1 MAVVISVTNQ
11 KGGVGKSTI
20 SGNLAVELLAQGKS
34 VALLDADP
42 QHSTVDWASLGDGV
56 LSKIVQPVDAS
67 NPKALRKALDEASAR
82 CDRVVIDT
90 PPSLTDAAL
99 AAMAASDIVLLPVQP
114 SPLDILA
121 GRKALQLAREAR
133 KAKRGKLKIGLV
145 PSKMTRTRMGADL
158 MVALA
163 AMSETL
169 LPAIGARSAVCE
181 AVLSGLSV
189 REASPKSPAAEE
201 FAAFAV
207 AVEGMI

>member
-1 MAVVISVTNQ
+1 MTVVISVTNQ

-20 SGNLAVELLAQGKS
+20 SGNLAVELLAQGHS

-42 QHSTVDWASLGDGV
+42 QHSTVDWAALGEGV
-56 LSKIVQPVDAS
+56 LSKIVKSVDAS
-67 NPKALRKALDEASAR
+67 NPKSLRKALDEASAR
-82 CDRVVIDT
+82 CDRIVIDT

-121 GRKALQLAREAR
+121 GKKALQLAREAR
-133 KAKRGKLKIGLV
+133 KAKKGKLKIGLV

>member
-1 MAVVISVTNQ
+1 MAVVISVSNQ
-11 KGGVGKSTI
+11 KGGCGKSTI
-20 SGNLAVELLAQGKS
+20 SANLAIELIAQGKS
-34 VALLDADP
+34 VVLLDADP
-42 QHSTVDWASLGDGV
+42 QHSTVDWASLGEGV
-56 LSKIVQPVDAS
+56 LSRIVKPVDAS
-67 NPKALRKALDEASAR
+67 NPRAFRKALDEASSR
-82 CDRVVIDT
+82 CDRIVVDC

-121 GRKALQLAREAR
+121 GKKALQLAREAR
-133 KAKRGKLKIGLV
+133 KAKKGKLKIGLV

-169 LPAIGARSAVCE
+169 LPAIASRSAVCE

>member
-1 MAVVISVTNQ
+1 MAIVISVTNQ

-42 QHSTVDWASLGDGV
+42 QHSTVDWAALGEGV
-56 LSKIVQPVDAS
+56 LSKIVTPVDAS

-121 GRKALQLAREAR
+121 GKKALQLAREAR
-133 KAKRGKLKIGLV
+133 KAKKGKLKIGLV

-169 LPAIGARSAVCE
+169 LPAIGSRSAVCE

>member
-20 SGNLAVELLAQGKS
+20 SGNLAVELIAQGKS

-42 QHSTVDWASLGDGV
+42 QHSTVDWASLGEGV
-56 LSKIVQPVDAS
+56 LSRIVKPVDAS

-82 CDRVVIDT
+82 CDRVIVDT

-121 GRKALQLAREAR
+121 GKKALQLAREAR
-133 KAKRGKLKIGLV
+133 KAKKGKLKIGLV

-169 LPAIGARSAVCE
+169 LPAIASRSAVCE